1 MARPASFDPSLMSSS
16 GGGETNPWVSFAAGF
31 LGPISMAVSAR
42 VTQSQA
48 RDERAFETM
57 SFMVRSREASPVQRA
72 AAMTVLSGMQN
83 GSIKPQNAL
92 KVMSDLHAKVAKP
105 ELQKAFDRMTMQIRS
120 FQTKYEAAG
129 GEGGPPSQP
138 GGASGDQISLMTAGT
153 PQPGAV
159 DQPKTPA
166 AIVASPTGKTID
178 PQGPPAAPGLPGP
191 DSVVRPPVA
200 PTPAP
205 APAPVAPATP
215 TPPPSPIQQRIQITQ
230 AGIDSARQQLQRFR
244 AKANYLADPG
254 QLPPGMGQ
262 QDVMRMQKVVQDTIS
277 DLDARLAKG
286 EASMNSLV
294 TTQVTQA
301 GAERRHRESQRGY
314 TERFERGQEG
324 AIARHKESLKAGAA
338 RENRQIIRE
347 AIRAGASL
355 TKAENTRVMKAK
367 EDLRKL
373 EQGSWKTHAAVVRSI
388 RGERRGAGGSG
399 AQDRVATAAARHG
412 LDLGILGAVVADEL
426 STPQRKRINNSYV
439 NDYLITAFDADPDMG
454 QQMLADAWSTEKTP
468 GGLWEVIQD
477 ELAPDPDVIMAMIRS
492 GIPPH
497 WDREDQLTA
506 YRNML
511 AAFVLQRDDVI
522 FGGRATKLPPFRS
535 SLSTAE

>member
-57 SFMVRSREASPVQRA
+57 SFMVRSKDASDVQRA
-72 AAMTVLSGMQN
+72 AAMVVLSAIQN
-83 GSIKPQNAL
+83 GSVKPQNAL
-92 KVMSDLHAKVAKP
+92 SVVADLHAKEAKP
-105 ELQKAFDRMTMQIRS
+105 ELQRAFDRMAKQIHDFRM
-120 FQTKYEAAG
+120 KYEAIG
-129 GEGGPPSQP
+129 RGDSSDGSPPGQP
-138 GGASGDQISLMTAGT
+138 GGQAGGGQIDLMTAG
-153 PQPGAV
+153 QPE
-159 DQPKTPA
+159 TPA
-166 AIVASPTGKTID
+166 AIIASPAGKTG
-178 PQGPPAAPGLPGP
+178 PQPPPAAPGLPGP
-191 DSVVRPPVA
+191 DRVVQPPLTPT

-205 APAPVAPATP
+205 TPTPTPGAVAPAPTAPTAP
-215 TPPPSPIQQRIQITQ
+215 TPPPASPLRQRIVETR
-230 AGIDSARQQLQRFR
+230 AGNDNIRRQLAEMR
-244 AKANYLADPG
+244 AKGNFLAGLGP
-254 QLPPGMGQ
+254 LPSSVSQGSI
-262 QDVMRMQKVVQDTIS
+262 DKLNKHVMDTID
-277 DLDARLAKG
+277 DLDRRLARG
-286 EASMNSLV
+286 VSSVDSMIS
-294 TTQVTQA
+294 TQVTQA

-412 LDLGILGAVVADEL
+412 LDLGIPGAVVADEL
-426 STPQRKRINNSYV
+426 STPQRKRINNSY
-439 NDYLITAFDADPDMG
+439 T
-454 QQMLADAWSTEKTP
+454 
-468 GGLWEVIQD
+468 
-477 ELAPDPDVIMAMIRS
+477 
-492 GIPPH
+492 
-497 WDREDQLTA
+497 
-506 YRNML
+506 
-511 AAFVLQRDDVI
+511 
-522 FGGRATKLPPFRS
+522 
-535 SLSTAE
+535 